1 MQKVEN
7 MEGLRDSYFILGFLQ
22 YVMRKRVIVMIYIK
36 NMKGV
41 YSS

>member
-7 MEGLRDSYFILGFLQ
+7 MEGSRDSYFEAGFLQ

-41 YSS
+41 YSR